1 MFVYLFLLLSS
12 NFLFPLLLHSPPQTA
27 TKGPDDDANAIK
39 SENETTKIDESNNDR
54 PRLKQSNS
62 ISTTTRSPL
71 NITDRPPSTLS
82 STSSFRNPFTDD
94 DDSEC
99 ATSTGATWNPFKHS
113 VSNTSTNETPG
124 PFGQPAWPS
133 MYDHRVYDHL
143 PKNTPI
149 ICPSHAFHDQQSHIY
164 YSHAPPPPPPPSAA
178 AGSASYVI
186 PGHPAPPPHPP
197 PPGHPSAQVC
207 AHGCGCQGYSAPPG
221 AYPCWPPPP
230 LPPPHPM
237 YCQMHPPGIPGHP
250 QMHCVYCRSAAP
262 AYHTHHPVPHPQS
275 QGPLQPQAP
284 LPAPALH
291 PQVTP
296 LPPSAPASAP
306 VTESAAPA
314 PVTSTATATATSN
327 APSIASRSQWPSQP
341 TLGPTEF
348 GSSFDFDD
356 DEPLSPPERNIF
368 QHKDDPFA
376 DDDFFAQ

>member
-1 MFVYLFLLLSS
+1 MYLVSSLS
-12 NFLFPLLLHSPPQTA
+12 HPQTA
-27 TKGPDDDANAIK
+27 TKGPDADANALK
-39 SENETTKIDESNNDR
+39 SEDEMKKIDKTNNDR
-54 PRLKQSNS
+54 PKLKQSNS
-62 ISTTTRSPL
+62 ISQTARSPL

-94 DDSEC
+94 DDSEY
-99 ATSTGATWNPFKHS
+99 ATSTGATWNPFKHNS
-113 VSNTSTNETPG
+113 VSNTSTSETPG

-143 PKNTPI
+143 PNNTPI

-164 YSHAPPPPPPPSAA
+164 YSHGPPPPPPPPGPAA
-178 AGSASYVI
+178 PPGSASYVVS
-186 PGHPAPPPHPP
+186 GHPPPPP

-207 AHGCGCQGYSAPPG
+207 AHGCGCQGYSAPPA
-221 AYPCWPPPP
+221 AYACWPPPP
-230 LPPPHPM
+230 PPPPHPM

-262 AYHTHHPVPHPQS
+262 AYHHTHHPVPHHPQS
-275 QGPLQPQAP
+275 QAPLQPQP
-284 LPAPALH
+284 SLPASASV

-296 LPPSAPASAP
+296 LPPSAP
-306 VTESAAPA
+306 VTESPAVATTTTAATAAPPA
-314 PVTSTATATATSN
+314 VAATANSN
-327 APSIASRSQWPSQP
+327 APSSASRSQWPSQP

-348 GSSFDFDD
+348 GSSFDFD